1 MITAEKNAAVLD
13 SGALSVWIFSAESTG
28 THISQFILLEPF
40 DLRFNGFL
48 LVNDQYKCTPYGKR
62 RSEQDGRSVN
72 S

>member
-1 MITAEKNAAVLD
+1 MAIASLDDFIKIDVRNLRKQVTAEKNAAVLD

-48 LVNDQYKCTPYGKR
+48 LVND
-62 RSEQDGRSVN
+62 
-72 S
+72 